1 MLTGADPGRFSP
13 PVLWSILSGRTFLRP
28 TANTSSQPPA
38 LGSFSGWQ
46 NEPIED
52 RLYFMNRAI
61 PQPGALAT
69 TRGAIAFTL
78 IELLVVIA
86 IIAILAAMLLPALST
101 AKDKAVRTT
110 CVNNNKQIG
119 LASFMYATDSQDQ
132 MPHPN
137 WGNDYPGWLY
147 TPSNNAPPLFDLTDV
162 DRAYRGGQIWQ
173 YLKNY
178 HVYFCPSDKT
188 NAAQN
193 KYYTLRQNKRLRRT
207 QGQNLPS
214 GSVQPGSLF
223 RLGTRRREL
232 L

>member
-1 MLTGADPGRFSP
+1 MNPKCSSANPFTSISLIRVRRRATRTVPRF
-13 PVLWSILSGRTFLRP
+13 
-28 TANTSSQPPA
+28 
-38 LGSFSGWQ
+38 
-46 NEPIED
+46 
-52 RLYFMNRAI
+52 
-61 PQPGALAT
+61 
-69 TRGAIAFTL
+69 AFTL

-162 DRAYRGGQIWQ
+162 DRTYRGGQIWQ

-188 NAAQN
+188 NAQ
-193 KYYTLRQNKRLRRT
+193 
-207 QGQNLPS
+207 
-214 GSVQPGSLF
+214 
-223 RLGTRRREL
+223 
-232 L
+232 